1 MIVETVTTTI
11 NPDGT
16 VNCAAMGVEWGDEEI
31 VIKPYRSTRTLRNL
45 EARGAAVVNL
55 TDDILLFT
63 QAALEDPHPPTRPA
77 AVVDGAVLADACSW
91 REVTVDAIDAT
102 GPRARVTTRVVG
114 RGQRARVHRLQPGVP
129 RGPRGLDPR
138 LARPPAAGG
147 RDPRRA
153 GAPGRRR
160 GQDGRPARA
169 GGDGLRPGAGA
180 RRDRRRMTTVR
191 VEAPARLHMGMLDA
205 SGDGPRRFG
214 GLGVAVSRPAVVVEA
229 SASDEL
235 TRRRPGRRARP
246 RRGAA
251 LPRGARPAAGARVRV
266 LEAIPAHA
274 GLGSGTKLALAV
286 TAALSALAG
295 QSPDPAAM
303 ARTAG
308 RGARSAVGLWTF
320 ALGGFVVEG
329 GRRPGADE
337 PAPLLTRHAMPDEWR
352 CVLVIP
358 AAEPGLSGGPE
369 EAAFADLRPDPDRSA
384 EIAQLVLTAL
394 LPALVERDLAEFGA
408 ALSRIQRLVGD
419 AFAPVQGGTFH
430 PQAGPLVDALLR
442 LGAAGA
448 GQSSWGPAV
457 YGLVG
462 SEQQGHEVVRGLE
475 AELGAGGRA
484 EVVRFDNHG
493 ARVEVA

>member
-1 MIVETVTTTI
+1 
-11 NPDGT
+11 
-16 VNCAAMGVEWGDEEI
+16 
-31 VIKPYRSTRTLRNL
+31 
-45 EARGAAVVNL
+45 
-55 TDDILLFT
+55 
-63 QAALEDPHPPTRPA
+63 
-77 AVVDGAVLADACSW
+77 
-91 REVTVDAIDAT
+91 
-102 GPRARVTTRVVG
+102 
-114 RGQRARVHRLQPGVP
+114 
-129 RGPRGLDPR
+129 
-138 LARPPAAGG
+138 
-147 RDPRRA
+147 
-153 GAPGRRR
+153 
-160 GQDGRPARA
+160 
-169 GGDGLRPGAGA
+169 
-180 RRDRRRMTTVR
+180 MTTVR

-205 SGDGPRRFG
+205 AGDGPRRFG

-229 SASDEL
+229 SASGEL
-235 TRRRPGRRARP
+235 SVEGPDAERARAVAK
-246 RRGAA
+246 RCLAA
-251 LPRGARPAAGARVRV
+251 LGGGAGARVRV

-286 TAALSALAG
+286 AAALSALAG

-329 GRRPGADE
+329 GRRPGAED
-337 PAPLLTRHAMPDEWR
+337 PAPLLMRHAMPDEWR

-358 AAEPGLSGGPE
+358 PAEPGLSGGPE
-369 EAAFADLRPDPDRSA
+369 EAAFADLRSDAGRSA

-394 LPALVERDLAEFGA
+394 LPALVERDLSEFGA

-430 PQAGPLVDALLR
+430 PRSGPLVDALLR

-462 SEQQGHEVVRGLE
+462 SEEQGQQVARAVEG
-475 AELGAGGRA
+475 ELGAGGQA
-484 EVVRFDNHG
+484 EVVRFDNRG
-493 ARVEVA
+493 ARVELT